1 MLPMNKHMWY
11 KHEGINRTSD
21 TTVKRWNHDL
31 QRLLWR
37 RPVGY
42 GNKLPALRTGECS
55 KCSQIERT
63 SRASVRPS

>member
-11 KHEGINRTSD
+11 KREGINHTSD

-31 QRLLWR
+31 QRLLWW

-42 GNKLPALRTGECS
+42 GNKFPALRTGECS
-55 KCSQIERT
+55 KCSWIERT
-63 SRASVRPS
+63 SHASVRPS